1 MPSRGVR
8 DPERLQA
15 LLEAVLAVGS
25 DLDLPHV
32 LRRVV
37 EAACSLTG
45 ARYGALGV
53 LDATGTGLAEF
64 VTVGVSDETVA
75 AIGHRPEGAGVLGT
89 LILDPRPLR
98 LAEISRH
105 PDSVGFPPGH
115 PAMHSFLGVPIR
127 VGREVFGNLYLT
139 EKQGAP
145 EFTADDEAMI
155 LALAGAIGISVENAR
170 LHARIGQLGLAAER
184 ERIARDLHDTV
195 IQRIFATGLALQSAL
210 PLAEPPEVRA
220 RIEEAIADLDDT
232 IRQVRTTI
240 FALEPPPTASHGLR
254 ARVLEVCA
262 EAARGLGFDPAVSFT
277 GPIDNRVDEAVA
289 AEVLATLREALANVA
304 RHARAQHA
312 EVSLSVGDEVHL
324 RVTDDGCGPRSGPPS
339 RAGRGVP
346 DMAAR
351 AESLGGSFTLAA
363 RDGGGT
369 ELSWRVPLAPGVSR
383 RAPAAVR
390 SPAPGGHGRTP
401 AARRR
406 T

>member
-1 MPSRGVR
+1 MPKVR
-8 DPERLQA
+8 SHDVGDPGHLQV

-25 DLDLPHV
+25 DLDLPQV

-64 VTVGVSDETVA
+64 VALGVSDETVA
-75 AIGHRPEGAGVLGT
+75 AIGHLPEGAGVLGT

-115 PAMHSFLGVPIR
+115 PPMHSFLGVPIR

-139 EKQGAP
+139 EKRGAR
-145 EFTADDEAMI
+145 EFTDDDESLI
-155 LALAGAIGISVENAR
+155 RALAGAVGIAVDNAR
-170 LHARIGQLGLAAER
+170 LHAHVARLGLAAER

-195 IQRIFATGLALQSAL
+195 IQRIFATGLALQSVL
-210 PLAEPPEVRA
+210 PLAAPAEVRV

-240 FALEPPPTASHGLR
+240 FGIEQSPVPSRGLR
-254 ARVLEVCA
+254 ARVLDVCA
-262 EAARGLGFDPAVSFT
+262 RAARGLGFEPSVRFA
-277 GPIDNRVDEAVA
+277 GPINTRVGEPVA
-289 AEVLATLREALANVA
+289 AQMLATLREALTNVA
-304 RHARAQHA
+304 RHARARHV
-312 EVSLSVGDEVHL
+312 EVSLSVDSEIRL
-324 RVTDDGCGPRSGPPS
+324 RVTDDGCGLPSAPPHT
-339 RAGRGVP
+339 ARGIR

-351 AESLGGSFTLAA
+351 AKSLGGSCALEA
-363 RDGGGT
+363 RVGGGT
-369 ELSWRVPLAPGVSR
+369 ELTWRVPLAAAATR
-383 RAPAAVR
+383 RHTTGAT
-390 SPAPGGHGRTP
+390 SG
-401 AARRR
+401 
-406 T
+406 